1 LWKKLDFMVFFQPV
15 VRTRA
20 IAKGDLMSNPALSLP
35 ARPSLEQLRKQAKEL
50 LKAYRAG
57 DSSAVARFQS
67 HHPRITPD
75 KGIALADAQLML
87 AREYGFQSWA
97 KLKHH
102 VESLQRP
109 ADFDEPLWG
118 RDTWPFLAA
127 VYRGDESTV
136 REMLAR
142 DPSLA
147 NAEYAYLQPL
157 HYAVRGGRIA
167 LVRLLLDAGADPL
180 AEGWS
185 GKFGDE
191 IRDDTPLARARDREL
206 DEIVTLLEKAA
217 GDKPRSVAVE
227 RKAPLTPAREIEDQ
241 MMQIC
246 HRGEIEAALEMI
258 DRHPELAQA
267 GLYEAVHQN
276 HPDLVRILLERG
288 AKATTP
294 WRWACWYT
302 PLMHSL
308 RYGAPRY
315 DIAQLLLDH
324 GVDPNE
330 TNGMGMT
337 TLHIVAGQGTVD
349 AARWLL
355 DRGAD
360 IHARDREFDSTPL
373 AWAGR
378 AGREDMA
385 RFLLSRGASVV
396 HPDDEPWATPIAWAR
411 RRNHPNLV
419 SLLGA

>member
-1 LWKKLDFMVFFQPV
+1 
-15 VRTRA
+15 
-20 IAKGDLMSNPALSLP
+20 MSN
-35 ARPSLEQLRKQAKEL
+35 
-50 LKAYRAG
+50 
-57 DSSAVARFQS
+57 
-67 HHPRITPD
+67 
-75 KGIALADAQLML
+75 
-87 AREYGFQSWA
+87 
-97 KLKHH
+97 H
-102 VESLQRP
+102 VESLPRP

-127 VYRGDESTV
+127 VYRGDEAAV
-136 REMLAR
+136 RQMLTR

-147 NAEYAYLQPL
+147 RAEYAYLQPL
-157 HYAVRGGRIA
+157 HYAVRGGRTA
-167 LVRLLLDAGADPL
+167 MVRLLLDAGADPL

-191 IRDDTPLARARDREL
+191 IRDDTPLTRARDREL
-206 DEIVTLLEKAA
+206 DEIAALLAA
-217 GDKPRSVAVE
+217 AADGKPRSTSAE
-227 RKAPLTPAREIEDQ
+227 RTAPSTPERALEDK
-241 MMQIC
+241 MMQLC
-246 HRGEIEAALEMI
+246 HRGDINAALEMI
-258 DRHPELAQA
+258 DVHPGIAQA

-276 HPDLVRILLERG
+276 HPELVRILLERG

-308 RYGAPRY
+308 RYSKPRY

-355 DRGAD
+355 DHGAD

-373 AWAGR
+373 AWAAR
-378 AGREDMA
+378 AGREDMV
-385 RFLLSRGASVV
+385 RFLLSRGAKPV
-396 HPDDEPWATPIAWAR
+396 HADDEQWATPIAWAR
-411 RRNHPNLV
+411 RRNHTGVV
-419 SLLGA
+419 SLLDA